1 MDKHLRSRA
10 TRKEIATDIIHSIR
24 LRLLSWP
31 RGAKQAAM
39 VAADALSYSAAV
51 VMSLW
56 LLNASIQPITSTLTI
71 LLFAVTVALP
81 VHFFL
86 GLYASIVRYMGLA
99 LLAIALKATFV
110 VSLIVSA
117 AGAGLNI
124 ITSPVRLGIM
134 FWAFAMILV
143 VGGRI
148 TARMFLNRR
157 NRNRERVIIFGAGAG
172 GAQLTEALFSGDDYL
187 PIALVD
193 EKSALHGTRIQ
204 GLKVYPS
211 SDLEEIVA
219 KTGATGILLA
229 IPSASRRRR
238 RQVLQRL
245 SEFPVHV
252 QTMPEIRDIVSGKAR
267 VDEVRE
273 VNVEDLLGRDAVPP
287 MQELLEKSLA
297 GKNVMIT
304 GAGGSIGSELCRQIL
319 KLRPKRLICLEMSE
333 SALYSIDRELRRRML
348 EQDIDC
354 EIIALLGTVLDEE
367 RLKEAFQAFS
377 VQIVYHAAA
386 YKHVPIV
393 EQNVF
398 QGVLNNVFG
407 TLAAANAAVAAKV
420 DTFVLISTDKAV
432 NPTSVMG
439 ATKRLSELVLQ
450 ARNTMPTDTKFCMV
464 RFGNVLES
472 SGSVVPLFREQI
484 HNGGPVTVTHPD
496 ILRYFMTIPEASQLV
511 IQAGAMA
518 TGGDVFVLD
527 MGKPVRIEDL
537 AHRMINLMGLTVR
550 DENSPEGDI
559 EIKYIGLRPAEK
571 LYEELLIGSNVSGTD
586 HPRIMRAAE
595 DFLSSR
601 DLDPLLDA
609 LRAASDR
616 LDYDATLDILN
627 HTVKEYSPS
636 ADVDDLV
643 WAQKIGLAQKSNAQ
657 TVVEFPSRDT

>member
-1 MDKHLRSRA
+1 MDKHLRGRA
-10 TRKEIATDIIHSIR
+10 TQKDFAIDIIHSIR

-31 RGAKQAAM
+31 RGLKQAAM

-56 LLNASIQPITSTLTI
+56 LLSTSTPQISSMLTI
-71 LLFAVTVALP
+71 LLLAVTVALP
-81 VHFFL
+81 VHFFF
-86 GLYASIVRYMGLA
+86 GLYASIVRYMGVA
-99 LLAIALKATFV
+99 LLAIGLRATFV
-110 VSLIVSA
+110 VSLVVSA
-117 AGAGLNI
+117 VGAGLNI
-124 ITSPVRLGIM
+124 IAAPVRVGII
-134 FWAFAMILV
+134 FWAFALILV

-157 NRNRERVIIFGAGAG
+157 NRNRERVVVFGAGAG
-172 GAQLTEALFSGDDYL
+172 GAQLIEALFSGDDYL
-187 PIALVD
+187 PVALVD

-211 SDLEEIVA
+211 TDLEDIVA

-252 QTMPEIRDIVSGKAR
+252 QTMPEIRDIVTGKAR

-273 VNVEDLLGRDAVPP
+273 VNVEDLLGRDPVPP

-319 KLRPKRLICLEMSE
+319 KLRPKRLICFEMSE
-333 SALYSIDRELRRRML
+333 SALYSIERELRRRMV
-348 EQDIDC
+348 EQEIDC
-354 EIIALLGTVLDEE
+354 EIIALLGTVMDDQ
-367 RLKEAFQAFS
+367 RLKDAFQAFS

-398 QGVLNNVFG
+398 QGVANNVFG

-439 ATKRLSELVLQ
+439 ATKRLSELILQ
-450 ARNTMPTDTKFCMV
+450 ARDTMPTDTKFCMV

-518 TGGDVFVLD
+518 KGGDVFVLD

-595 DFLSSR
+595 DFLSNR
-601 DLDPLLDA
+601 DLDPLLDE
-609 LRAASDR
+609 LRAASKR

-643 WAQKIGLAQKSNAQ
+643 WAQKIRLTQKSNAQ